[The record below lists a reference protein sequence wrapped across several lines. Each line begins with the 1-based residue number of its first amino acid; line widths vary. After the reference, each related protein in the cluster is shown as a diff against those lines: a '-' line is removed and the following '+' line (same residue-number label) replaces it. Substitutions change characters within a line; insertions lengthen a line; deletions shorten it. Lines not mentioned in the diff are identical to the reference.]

1 MKNLNAALVTGSGR
15 SIGKQLAILLI
26 KKGMNLILCSRT
38 TREIDLTAGLIE
50 TMSNSQVVSRVWNVS
65 VPL

>member
-26 KKGMNLILCSRT
+26 KKGMNLILCSRP

-50 TMSNSQVVSRVWNVS
+50 TMSNSQVVSRVWDVS

>member
-26 KKGMNLILCSRT
+26 KKGMNLILCSGT

-50 TMSNSQVVSRVWNVS
+50 TMSNSQAVSRVWDVS

>member
-15 SIGKQLAILLI
+15 SIGKELAILLA
-26 KKGMNLILCSRT
+26 KKGLNLVLCSRT
-38 TREIDLTAGLIE
+38 KREIDLTAGLIE
-50 TMSNSQVVSRVWNVS
+50 TMSNSQAVSRVWDIS

>member
-38 TREIDLTAGLIE
+38 RREIDLTAGLIE

>member
-26 KKGMNLILCSRT
+26 KKGMNLILYSST

-50 TMSNSQVVSRVWNVS
+50 TMSNSQVVSRVWDVS

>member
-50 TMSNSQVVSRVWNVS
+50 TMSNSQVVSRVWDVS